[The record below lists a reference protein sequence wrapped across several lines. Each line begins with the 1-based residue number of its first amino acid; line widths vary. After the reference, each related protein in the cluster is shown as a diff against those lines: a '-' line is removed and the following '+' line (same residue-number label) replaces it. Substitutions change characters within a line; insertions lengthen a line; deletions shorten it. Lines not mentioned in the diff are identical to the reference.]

1 MLATLRR
8 FYALLCDL
16 IDAHGR
22 VGWSDALK
30 PAKDRAK
37 LEVRNNEHAPR
48 LMQIARANGLRW
60 DPRATLAVTQWAYAS
75 AG

>member
-1 MLATLRR
+1 MLAKLRR
-8 FYALLCDL
+8 SHALLYDL
-16 IDAHGR
+16 IDAHGC

-37 LEVRNNEHAPR
+37 LEVRNTEHAPR
-48 LMQIARANGLRW
+48 LAQIAHANGLRW
-60 DPRATLAVTQWAYAS
+60 DPLATLAVTQWAYAS

>member
-1 MLATLRR
+1 MSDYGRREREIKRYARELAQQARE
-8 FYALLCDL
+8 
-16 IDAHGR
+16 G
-22 VGWSDALK
+22 
-30 PAKDRAK
+30 AKMVEADRAK

-48 LMQIARANGLRW
+48 LAQIARANGLRW